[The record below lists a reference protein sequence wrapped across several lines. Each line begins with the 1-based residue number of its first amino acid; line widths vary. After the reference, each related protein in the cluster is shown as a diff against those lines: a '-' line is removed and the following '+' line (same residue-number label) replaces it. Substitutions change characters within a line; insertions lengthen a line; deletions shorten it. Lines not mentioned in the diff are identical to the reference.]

1 MTYIV
6 HGATGAQGTPVA
18 AALTSSGH
26 HVTAAVRTPST
37 YSGPGAAVAVDL
49 ASPATL
55 ADAYRGAEGVFVH
68 LPIGSPEQQ
77 LEQAHV
83 IADAVDA
90 ARPGRVVMS
99 TSGYTLDDPAS
110 AVAVLATRLAA
121 SGVSTAVVQPRLYLE
136 NLLLPMV
143 VGPVQQDGVLAYPVR
158 EDYAVSWCSHLD
170 VAEVVVRLLQDP
182 TVTGTVGVGALPGL
196 LGADLAQGFSDHLGR
211 PVTFESMSPDDFEEL
226 LTPMF
231 GPAATSVADSYRW
244 RATQS
249 DEVVEEATS
258 AQLLLGLRPRTVA
271 RWLGDLGDL
280 GV

>member
-6 HGATGAQGTPVA
+6 HGATGAQGSPVV

-26 HVTAAVRTPST
+26 HVTAAVRTPSSYT
-37 YSGPGAAVAVDL
+37 GPGTAVAVDL
-49 ASPATL
+49 ASPTTL
-55 ADAYRGAEGVFVH
+55 VEAYRGAEGVFVH

-77 LEQAHV
+77 LEHALV

-90 ARPGRVVMS
+90 ARPGRVVLS

-110 AVAVLATRLAA
+110 AVAVLAARLVA

-136 NLLLPMV
+136 NLLLPVV
-143 VGPVQQDGVLAYPVR
+143 VGPVQEERVLRYPVR
-158 EDYAVSWCSHLD
+158 EDYAVSWSSHLD
-170 VAEVVVRLLQDP
+170 VADVVVRLLQDL

-196 LGADLAQGFSDHLGR
+196 LGADLAQGFADHLGR
-211 PVTFESMSPDDFEEL
+211 PVAFESMAPDDFEAL
-226 LTPMF
+226 LTPLF

-249 DEVVEEATS
+249 DELVDEATS

-271 RWLGDLGDL
+271 QWLRDT